1 MGRTIP
7 SFRLL
12 IDIEKLE
19 WKEFRKHLCRQDKKI
34 FTKLFALP
42 KLYCHSL
49 SNIKNPLIIQSIF
62 MAILFHNEKIMYSRI
77 KDNLKKKEEGEG
89 GNHLKESSEDQ
100 NYKKIIE
107 NWRKF
112 KDCLNEN
119 DKNTFIKI
127 IKECYFQYS
136 LSILSNNKEKF
147 NPCLTQ
153 SLLMALILHQ
163 QKQIDKIKEKQ
174 NVEY

>member
-49 SNIKNPLIIQSIF
+49 SNIKNPLIIPPVF
-62 MAILFHNEKIMYSRI
+62 MTILFHNEKIMYSSI
-77 KDNLKKKEEGEG
+77 KDNLKK
-89 GNHLKESSEDQ
+89 
-100 NYKKIIE
+100 
-107 NWRKF
+107 RK
-112 KDCLNEN
+112 
-119 DKNTFIKI
+119 
-127 IKECYFQYS
+127 
-136 LSILSNNKEKF
+136 KEK
-147 NPCLTQ
+147 
-153 SLLMALILHQ
+153 AAI
-163 QKQIDKIKEKQ
+163 I
-174 NVEY
+174 